1 MKKRI
6 LAGVL
11 ALLMVASAMP
21 LSDFADFVPDMS
33 VTASAQDNENE
44 FKPFSGKVEKDGI
57 VLTYTGKLDD
67 YGTPYLSIN
76 VTQANIV
83 SGLGTPT
90 VTVNTNSLRA
100 PIEESIEKAKQQ
112 ENASKIQYVM
122 LDAYKGD
129 GGITGNSEIGHV
141 IFSEEDTYISGVGAL
156 LAGCK
161 NLQTVKFNSRIRR
174 LSGTFDGCTYFA
186 GSGTDNII
194 DLTNFI
200 DLGRNTFSSCTT
212 LAGVIFN
219 NSLTTIGESAF
230 SGCIN
235 LTNINI
241 PASTKLIRDSAFSGC
256 KALKSCNFEAGS
268 VLTYIGTSAFSGCTA
283 LSGINVG
290 DKENTLPSG
299 VERTGNSVFSG
310 CTSLHDF
317 TVPKRLKR
325 IASNMFSSCSAL
337 RNVKFENGSE
347 CEYLL
352 EGAFGGCSAMI
363 NIELPN
369 SIKAIG
375 GNVFSKC
382 TNLEKIIVPDSIAA
396 FDVAIDKS
404 WKMPDKT
411 AEWELE
417 WEVEKGKYVPVT
429 DYSISGSGNTFSDC
443 PVLSLAPKS
452 KESVLKPNQILMP
465 DNVTFIPRSCFN
477 KCTGITDVQM
487 PNVTDIAE
495 SAFREC
501 TALPQVTVPDA
512 VTVIR
517 EYLFYKCS
525 SLHTVEYSKAT
536 TQLQKY
542 AFGSCSSLETM
553 TPNGTEPIEY
563 TIQFPKTL
571 GMVCSRAFENCAS
584 FKYLNFLDADV
595 SEFAIMEEGTF
606 SGCSSLEGSTTDGT
620 SSEELRFP
628 KKVVVIEATV
638 FEKCAKLK
646 TVRFTGNVTSIG
658 DSAFSSCSEMTRITL
673 NPTVTQLGK
682 SAFANCKKLQQLPM
696 TETGESALI
705 QLEDIKD
712 QTFTGCESI
721 TEVNL
726 SDAKNIEAI
735 GASVF
740 VGCSRL
746 ERVILAPD
754 GKLGSIGSNA
764 FAGCSKLS
772 FISADNQ
779 ASYNSLPDSVHT
791 IGQSAFSGTSLE
803 NITIVA
809 PANPKY
815 YNVIGGNAF
824 ENCAKLE
831 YIDLS
836 QSNLSKLPSSFAS
849 RATALKEVK
858 LPATLSA
865 VGEAAFDGCKA
876 LEKINSTEKGVSQLP
891 EALKSVGSNAF
902 RDNLC
907 ISKVIIPAAAD
918 NLNTN
923 AWTVQ
928 TNFTPADVE
937 SGKVSPLK
945 EFVVDENNSNYM
957 SIDGVLY
964 NKKGTRRLLVY
975 PVMKS
980 EPDYAVPDFVE
991 EIAEN
996 AIVNNKYIQGIK
1008 LTDNV
1013 KNIIKNS
1020 IKGCTGLR
1028 RVEFGTNTTVA
1039 IDNSAFTG
1047 LTGNP
1052 KVAFYA
1058 AQGSTAQA
1066 FAASHSNQIEFIDND
1081 KVAVSLTIAEGS
1093 RIRVLRTDGKF
1104 KLTAVLLDKNGEPTE
1119 DVLVWTSSNL
1129 DAAIVDNTGN
1139 VTPKA
1144 NGVSFVTVS
1153 SANGLSATIEVI
1165 VGATTISTDMV
1176 TVPEMNYVYD
1186 GNQKLQPVIVSI
1198 DDKQLTEGTDYTLS
1212 YTNNI
1217 NAGTATV
1224 TVTGK
1229 GKYAGSLD
1237 FAFPIA
1243 PAPIDD
1249 MQVTFSPEPL
1259 YYTGSPLEPF
1269 TEVSINEKVLLNG
1282 RDYEVTFDKNVNVG
1296 KGEATFTG
1304 KGNYTSTVVKEFE
1317 ISANP
1322 ITDMI
1327 IDLSRSSF
1335 NYNGYIQKPSVTI
1348 ANKDHELLTE
1358 GKDYTISIPESLD
1371 AGEYQIVINGIG
1383 GYCGETTA
1391 SYWIAARSIDEP
1403 EITAK
1408 PKTES
1413 VVYDGTEKTVK
1424 VEVKD
1429 GTRLLTEGKDYTLS
1443 FDENINVGTAYATII
1458 GIGNYQNSVPVSF
1471 EITPKPA
1478 SELTVKLSPQ
1488 SYNYDGSP
1496 KTPAVTVYNGNQLL
1510 ELDTDYT
1517 FEYENNTDPGT
1528 AYVVITGK
1536 GNFSGTAKIPFSIVS
1551 KETIVERI
1559 YGANRFLT
1567 SVEISKKAC
1576 SSADTVVIAS
1586 GMSFAD
1592 ALAGVSYA
1600 KALNAPILL
1609 VAQNSISDDMLKEI
1623 DRLGAKNAVVL
1634 GGEGAVGAKVVNAV
1648 KNKGLSVER
1657 IAGKSRFDTAAEIA
1671 AKLKDTCGAPENLYF
1686 VYYNG
1691 FADALS
1697 VSSVA
1702 GIQGAPVL
1710 YVKTTGDL
1718 DDATKQYVASVKDS
1732 VKNVYVIGG
1741 TGVISDAMC
1750 KTIKAATGKTPE
1762 RVAGANRY
1770 ETCVQV
1776 NTKFAD
1782 TVSAKTLCVATG
1794 FDFPDALAGG
1804 VFAAMN
1810 NAPLFLVNGKDK
1822 KSTLSDTQTAYI
1834 KQKAAG
1840 KLYVIGGTGA
1850 VPDAYVNK
1858 IKNVK

>member
-21 LSDFADFVPDMS
+21 MSEFADFVPDMS
-33 VTASAQDNENE
+33 VTASAETNQNE
-44 FKPFSGKVEKDGI
+44 FKPFSGKVDADGI
-57 VLTYTGKLDD
+57 KLSYSGTLDD
-67 YGTPYLSIN
+67 FGVPFLSIT
-76 VTQANIV
+76 VQSANIV

-90 VTVNTNSLRA
+90 VTINTNSLRA
-100 PIEESIEKAKQQ
+100 PIEADIAAKKFD
-112 ENASKIQYVM
+112 ASKIRYVM
-122 LDAYKGD
+122 LNSYSGD
-129 GGITGNSEIGHV
+129 TGITGNKEIAHV
-141 IFSEEDTYISGVGAL
+141 VFSEKDTYIDAVGGL

-161 NLQTVKFNSRIRR
+161 NLQTVEFNSRIHR
-174 LSGTFDGCTYFA
+174 LSGTFSGCTYFA

-194 DLTNFI
+194 DLTNIFEI
-200 DLGRNTFSSCTT
+200 GRGTFSGCTT
-212 LAGVIFN
+212 LAGATFDENLKSIGDNAFGGCIN
-219 NSLTTIGESAF
+219 LINITIPSNTEYIMKNAF
-230 SGCIN
+230 SGC
-235 LTNINI
+235 T
-241 PASTKLIRDSAFSGC
+241 
-256 KALKSCNFEAGS
+256 ALKSCIFEAGS
-268 VLTYIGTSAFSGCTA
+268 RCKFIGDSAFSGCTA
-283 LSGINVG
+283 LSSVNVG
-290 DKENTLPSG
+290 EQENTLPSG
-299 VERTGNSVFSG
+299 LTRAGDSVFSS

-317 TVPKRLKR
+317 TIPKCFEY
-325 IASNMFSSCSAL
+325 IPSSMFSGCTAL
-337 RNVKFENGSE
+337 RNVAFENGSK
-347 CEYLL
+347 CELVL
-352 EGAFGGCSAMI
+352 DGAFSNCSAMI
-363 NIELPN
+363 SIELP
-369 SIKAIG
+369 SRVTAIG
-375 GNVFSKC
+375 GSAFMKC
-382 TNLEKIIVPDSIAA
+382 TNLEKVIVPDNLEA
-396 FDVAIDKS
+396 FNITIDKD
-404 WKMPDKT
+404 WEDPKL
-411 AEWELE
+411 AEWELP
-417 WEVEKGKYVPVT
+417 WGIQKTKYLPVT
-429 DYSISGSGNTFSDC
+429 SYSGGGRTFAEC

-465 DNVTFIPRSCFN
+465 DKVCYIPVSCFE

-487 PNVTDIAE
+487 PYVTDIGD

-501 TALPQVTVPDA
+501 TSLPQITVPDA
-512 VTVIR
+512 VSVIR
-517 EYLFYKCS
+517 KNVFYKCTA
-525 SLHTVEYSKAT
+525 LRTVEYSRKT
-536 TQLQKY
+536 SQIQDD
-542 AFGSCSSLETM
+542 AFGSCTSLETM
-553 TPNGTEPIEY
+553 TPNGAEAIEY

-571 GMVCSRAFENCAS
+571 GMVCKKAFENCET

-595 SEFAIMEEGTF
+595 SEFAIMEEGAF

-638 FEKCAKLK
+638 FEKCSELK

-658 DSAFSSCSEMTRITL
+658 DSAFNNCSEMTRITL

-721 TEVNL
+721 TEVDL

-735 GASVF
+735 GIAAF
-740 VGCSRL
+740 VGCSNL
-746 ERVILAPD
+746 ETVVLTPD
-754 GKLGSIGSNA
+754 GKLGSIGNRA

-772 FISADNQ
+772 FVSPDRQ
-779 ASYNSLPDSVHT
+779 ASFNSLPDSVHT
-791 IGQSAFSGTSLE
+791 IGLSAFSNTALE

-815 YNVIGGNAF
+815 YNVIGSSAF
-824 ENCAKLE
+824 ENCAKLK

-836 QSNLSKLPSSFAS
+836 QSNLTKLPTSFAGKD
-849 RATALKEVK
+849 TELKEVK
-858 LPATLSA
+858 LPSTLSA
-865 VGEAAFDGCKA
+865 INDGAFDGCKA
-876 LEKINSTEKGVSQLP
+876 LEKINSDEKGVSQLP
-891 EALKSVGSNAF
+891 ESLKSVGGNAF

-907 ISKVIIPAAAD
+907 ISKVIIPAATD
-918 NLNTN
+918 NINTK
-923 AWTVQ
+923 AWAVSSSISQ
-928 TNFTPADVE
+928 GDVE
-937 SGKVSPLK
+937 SGKISPLS
-945 EFVVDENNSNYM
+945 EFVVDENNSNYL

-975 PVMKS
+975 PVMKP
-980 EPDYAVPDFVE
+980 EPDYVLPDFVQD
-991 EIAEN
+991 IAEE
-996 AIVNNKYIQGIK
+996 AIVGNKYIQSIK
-1008 LTDNV
+1008 LTDNLRTIS
-1013 KNIIKNS
+1013 KNAIKS
-1020 IKGCTGLR
+1020 CTGLR
-1028 RVEFGTNTTVA
+1028 RVEFGTNTTVS

-1058 AQGSTAQA
+1058 AQGSTAQH
-1066 FAASHSNQIEFIDND
+1066 FASSHSSQIEFIDND
-1081 KVAVSLTIAEGS
+1081 KIAVSLTIEEGS

-1104 KLTAVLLDKNGEPTE
+1104 KLTAVLLDKNGEPTK

-1129 DAAIVDNTGN
+1129 DSAIVDNTGN

-1144 NGVSFVTVS
+1144 DGVAVITVT
-1153 SANGLSATIEVI
+1153 SANGLSASIEVI
-1165 VGATTISTDMV
+1165 VGATTISSDMV
-1176 TVPEMNYVYD
+1176 TLPEMNYVYD
-1186 GNQKLQPVIVSI
+1186 GKEKLQPVIVTV
-1198 DDKQLTEGTDYTLS
+1198 DDKQLVEDIDYTLRYS
-1212 YTNNI
+1212 NNI
-1217 NAGTATV
+1217 NAGTAIV

-1229 GKYAGSLD
+1229 GKFTGTLD
-1237 FAFPIA
+1237 FEFPIA

-1249 MQVTFSPEPL
+1249 MQVSFSPDPI

-1269 TEVSINEKVLLNG
+1269 IEATVGGKVLLGG
-1282 RDYEVTFDKNVNVG
+1282 RDYEVTFDKNINVG
-1296 KGEATFTG
+1296 QAEATFVG
-1304 KGNYTSTVVKEFE
+1304 KGNYTGTVLKKFT
-1317 ISANP
+1317 IAANP
-1322 ITDMI
+1322 VTDMI
-1327 IDLSRSSF
+1327 IDLSRTSF
-1335 NYNGYIQKPSVTI
+1335 KYNGYVQRPSVTI

-1358 GKDYTISIPESLD
+1358 GKDYTLTFSESLD
-1371 AGEYQIVINGIG
+1371 AGEYTVVIKGIG
-1383 GYCGETTA
+1383 GYCGEVTEY
-1391 SYWIAARSIDEP
+1391 YWIAARAIDEP

-1429 GTRLLTEGKDYTLS
+1429 GEKLLKEGKDYTLS

-1458 GIGNYQNSVPVSF
+1458 GIGNYQSSLPVSF

-1478 SELTVKLSPQ
+1478 SELTVKLSKT

-1496 KTPAVTVYNGNQLL
+1496 KTPDVTVYNGNQLL

-1551 KETIVERI
+1551 KEVIVERI
-1559 YGANRFLT
+1559 FGANRFLT

-1576 SSADTVVIAS
+1576 STADTVVIAS

-1609 VAQNSISDDMLKEI
+1609 VAPKSISSDTLNEI
-1623 DRLGAKNAVVL
+1623 ERLGAKKAVIL
-1634 GGEGAVGAKVVNAV
+1634 GGTGAVGDEVEKAI
-1648 KNKGLSVER
+1648 KNKGINNIER
-1657 IAGKSRFDTAAEIA
+1657 IAGKSRFVTAAEIA
-1671 AKLKDTCGAPENLYF
+1671 SKLKDETGAPESLYF

-1702 GIQGAPVL
+1702 GVQGAPVL
-1710 YVKTTGDL
+1710 YVTTKGDL
-1718 DDATKQYVASVKDS
+1718 DDATKQYINSVKSS

-1750 KTIKAATGKTPE
+1750 KSIKAATGKTPE

-1822 KSTLSDTQTAYI
+1822 KANLSDSQTNYI
-1834 KQKAAG
+1834 KQKGAA

-1850 VPDAYVNK
+1850 VPEAFPDK
-1858 IKNVK
+1858 IKKIK